1 MLFTEGKK
9 INDVKKRL
17 MLMESANDYCDYVE
31 YEKELLKV
39 DTALDNRLREDEDIT
54 NELEKLAYEYKVY
67 YEGHIKD
74 YKDMAD
80 EAALSEK
87 QAHDML
93 EEAENNHKNAEKDCA
108 VILGLRDNMQE
119 KIRDSEL
126 KQKELCNEYGVLVA
140 DTAQDE
146 LARCND
152 NISAISKDIEDI
164 KMSWK
169 RIQPGFI
176 RHRKTTAF

>member
-1 MLFTEGKK
+1 MLASAVHMTEDKQLELDEHNRKNEAHINELEDKKYRIAVAKVLSEKKSLKVEALVKNSTEVLSQKEK

-93 EEAENNHKNAEKDCA
+93 EEQR
-108 VILGLRDNMQE
+108 I
-119 KIRDSEL
+119 
-126 KQKELCNEYGVLVA
+126 
-140 DTAQDE
+140 T
-146 LARCND
+146 
-152 NISAISKDIEDI
+152 I
-164 KMSWK
+164 KML
-169 RIQPGFI
+169 R
-176 RHRKTTAF
+176 RTALSY

>member
-1 MLFTEGKK
+1 
-9 INDVKKRL
+9 
-17 MLMESANDYCDYVE
+17 
-31 YEKELLKV
+31 
-39 DTALDNRLREDEDIT
+39 
-54 NELEKLAYEYKVY
+54 
-67 YEGHIKD
+67 
-74 YKDMAD
+74 
-80 EAALSEK
+80 
-87 QAHDML
+87 
-93 EEAENNHKNAEKDCA
+93 
-108 VILGLRDNMQE
+108 MQE

>member
-1 MLFTEGKK
+1 
-9 INDVKKRL
+9 
-17 MLMESANDYCDYVE
+17 
-31 YEKELLKV
+31 
-39 DTALDNRLREDEDIT
+39 
-54 NELEKLAYEYKVY
+54 
-67 YEGHIKD
+67 
-74 YKDMAD
+74 MAD

-140 DTAQDE
+140 TQ
-146 LARCND
+146 
-152 NISAISKDIEDI
+152 
-164 KMSWK
+164 
-169 RIQPGFI
+169 
-176 RHRKTTAF
+176 HRTNLHAVMIIYQL